1 MNGHLKK
8 AENAA
13 ILNRQSL
20 AGDLKAQKIWNIL
33 GT

>member
-1 MNGHLKK
+1 MNKHLKK

-13 ILNRQSL
+13 ILKGQSL
-20 AGDLKAQKIWNIL
+20 AGDLKAKEIWNIL